1 MKRTDMSA
9 IWFTKIISLNCM
21 IGITPICDTKKH
33 AELHRKKELCESAMV
48 NCIRGRG

>member
-9 IWFTKIISLNCM
+9 IWFTKIMALNCT
-21 IGITPICDTKKH
+21 IGTTPIGQMATLE
-33 AELHRKKELCESAMV
+33 ELHRKKELCELAMV